1 MLKKKGQSTLE
12 YVIILTAIIAAIVF
26 AAGSFLK
33 PRLES
38 GLDHVTSEMEDGLN
52 VVSFGP

>member
-26 AAGSFLK
+26 AAAQFLK

-38 GLDHVTSEMEDGLN
+38 GLNHVTSEMEDGLN